1 MINNPSSTGG
11 CLSIVGIGPGC
22 EKLLTPMARE
32 AIEAADLIVG
42 YKPYID
48 SLHFVITDQ
57 DITANGMTSEVER
70 ARVAVEQALSGRRV
84 AVVSS
89 GDAGIYGMGSLVYEL
104 LQYHGWHEGDAL
116 KVEMIPGVTAATSCA
131 SLVGTPLGHDNC
143 TISLSDLLT
152 PWALIERRITAAA
165 QADFGITFYNPRS
178 RRRQQQI
185 RIAQSILLQHRDAA
199 TPVAIVKDAYRDD
212 QVITVS
218 TLGEFVE
225 CEFGMTAA
233 VIIGNSQSY
242 RFGDKIITPRGYSR
256 KYDFENGVVKP
267 GQKRGRSLNTA
278 VGEIA

>member
-1 MINNPSSTGG
+1 MLTKKKLAG
-11 CLSIVGIGPGC
+11 CLSIVGIGPGS

-48 SLHFVITDQ
+48 SLHFVITTQ

-70 ARVAVEQALSGRRV
+70 ARVAVEQALLGRNV

-89 GDAGIYGMGSLVYEL
+89 GDAGIYAMGSLVYEL
-104 LQYHGWHEGDAL
+104 LQHQGWKEGDTL
-116 KVEMIPGVTAATSCA
+116 IVNMIPGVTASISCA
-131 SLVGTPLGHDNC
+131 SLVGTPLGHDSC

-152 PWALIERRITAAA
+152 PWTLIQQRIAAA
-165 QADFGITFYNPRS
+165 AEADFAITFYNPRS
-178 RRRQQQI
+178 RRRQQHI
-185 RIAQSILLQHRDAA
+185 RTAQTILLQHRDSN
-199 TPVAIVKDAYRDD
+199 TPVAIVKDAYRDN
-212 QVITVS
+212 QQITLS
-218 TLGEFVE
+218 TLAEFVD

-242 RFGDKIITPRGYSR
+242 RFGNKIITPRGYSN
-256 KYDFENGVVKP
+256 KYDFENGEVKP

-278 VGEIA
+278 VGE

>member
-1 MINNPSSTGG
+1 MLNPSTQAG
-11 CLSIVGIGPGC
+11 CLSIVGIGPGS

-48 SLHFVITDQ
+48 SLHFVITVQ

-70 ARVAVEQALSGRRV
+70 ARVAVEQALLGRNV

-89 GDAGIYGMGSLVYEL
+89 GDAGIYAMGSLVYEL
-104 LQYHGWHEGDAL
+104 LQHQGWQEGDAL
-116 KVEMIPGVTAATSCA
+116 SVNMIPGVTAAISCA
-131 SLVGTPLGHDNC
+131 SLVGTPLGHDSC

-152 PWALIERRITAAA
+152 PWELIQQRIAAAA
-165 QADFGITFYNPRS
+165 QADFAITFYNPRS
-178 RRRQQQI
+178 RRRQQHI
-185 RIAQSILLQHRDAA
+185 RTAQTILLQYRDPN

-212 QVITVS
+212 QQITLS
-218 TLGEFVE
+218 TLAEFVD

-242 RFGDKIITPRGYSR
+242 RFGNKIITPRGYSN
-256 KYDFENGVVKP
+256 KYDFENGAVKP

-278 VGEIA
+278 VGE

>member
-1 MINNPSSTGG
+1 MLNHSPLAG
-11 CLSIVGIGPGC
+11 CLSIVGIGPGS

-57 DITANGMTSEVER
+57 DITANGMTSEIER
-70 ARVAVEQALSGRRV
+70 ARIAVEQALLGRKV

-89 GDAGIYGMGSLVYEL
+89 GDAGIYAMGSLVYEL
-104 LQYHGWHEGDAL
+104 LQHHGWQESDAL
-116 KVEMIPGVTAATSCA
+116 SVNMIPGVTAAISCA
-131 SLVGTPLGHDNC
+131 SLVGTPLGHDSC

-152 PWALIERRITAAA
+152 PWALIQQRIAAAA
-165 QADFGITFYNPRS
+165 QADFAITFYNPRS
-178 RRRQQQI
+178 RRRQQHI
-185 RIAQSILLQHRDAA
+185 RTAQTILLQHRDSN

-212 QVITVS
+212 QQITLS
-218 TLGEFVE
+218 TLAEFVD

-242 RFGDKIITPRGYSR
+242 RFGNKIITPRGYSN
-256 KYDFENGVVKP
+256 KYNFENGRVKP

-278 VGEIA
+278 VGE